1 MENFTIEQLRNAAE
15 ELIEVLHLTDNKD
28 DEVGND
34 VPITLPENSTSDQ
47 LLNFIKEAVEFIEA
61 GDTFSD
67 ATNALLENLHHPE
80 GYMKDANVLEEI
92 SLEDEIKE
100 CISLKELKEIAKAE
114 PEFKAI
120 RGKLS
125 SFRDIEGLK
134 ADMLMLLNDPKTVLT
149 EQKLPLD
156 QQTAERIHEHN
167 IEKKE
172 VRTVVENYPE
182 GKLMKVNEIKRQKP
196 FNSLF
201 DIEDNILEAVV
212 NNMKSKGYDKAF
224 PVILWNDIVIDGNTR
239 IEAAIK
245 AGIEEIPVYQKEFED
260 KQKAL
265 EYAIHNQRN
274 RRNISDAEILRCI
287 QEIDKPMTKK
297 EAGTI
302 RDSQEK
308 IRTVEKTAKVL
319 GISKSKVADARA
331 VLKDEKAK
339 KQVEKG
345 EKKISIAAKE
355 VRKKKKSEEFVKEL
369 KKNRYDAIAVVINEG
384 KGTTISQVEFIHA
397 VDDKYVK
404 EFNGKPSTKETEKIL
419 YFVMPLLKALG
430 ILVPLEDGNIII
442 TDFEIK

>member
-1 MENFTIEQLRNAAE
+1 MKNFTIEQLRNAAE
-15 ELIEVLHLTDNKD
+15 ELIEVLNLTDNED
-28 DEVGND
+28 DEVGNN

-149 EQKLPLD
+149 EQKLPLG

-172 VRTVVENYPE
+172 VSTVVENYPE

-224 PVILWNDIVIDGNTR
+224 PVILWNDVVIDGNTR

-265 EYAIHNQRN
+265 EYAIHNQRD

-308 IRTVEKTAKVL
+308 IRTDEKTAKVL

-355 VRKKKKSEEFVKEL
+355 VRKKKKPEEFVKEL

-384 KGTTISQVEFIHA
+384 KGTTMSQVEFIHA

-442 TDFEIK
+442 KDFEIK